1 MGHKIKYMTKKTGF
15 VIKFLQIVA
24 WIIFVGLCIETG
36 ALVVNFMYSLFNPLV
51 LKNLYNKLDL
61 SAMYEQSQFVFFL
74 TYGFIL
80 SISFLKA
87 FLFYEVIKLIGKLDL
102 QMPFS
107 VFVSNQISRIR
118 TVTFTIGLLSIIAT
132 KVVHNFSEK
141 GFEVNQLNEYWTD
154 GKAFILMSAV
164 LIIIA
169 TIFKR
174 GIELQSENDLTV

>member
-1 MGHKIKYMTKKTGF
+1 LCHKIKNMTKNSALVF
-15 VIKFLQIVA
+15 KFLEVVV

-36 ALVVNFMYSLFNPLV
+36 ALVVNFVYSLFNPLV

-61 SAMYEQSQFVFFL
+61 SDLYQRKQYLFFL
-74 TYGFIL
+74 FYGFIL

-107 VFVSNQISRIR
+107 VFVSFQISRISK
-118 TVTFTIGLLSIIAT
+118 VTLSIGILSVIAT
-132 KVVHNFSEK
+132 EIVKTISQK
-141 GFEVNQLNEYWTD
+141 GFDVNQLNEYWTD
-154 GKAFILMSAV
+154 GEAFIFMAA
-164 LIIIA
+164 IIFIIA

>member
-1 MGHKIKYMTKKTGF
+1 MGHKIKHMTKKTGF
-15 VIKFLQIVA
+15 VFKFLQIVA
-24 WIIFVGLCIETG
+24 WFIFVGLCIETG
-36 ALVVNFMYSLFNPLV
+36 ALVVNFVYSLFNPLV

-74 TYGFIL
+74 MYSFVL
-80 SISFLKA
+80 SISLLKA
-87 FLFYEVIKLIGKLDL
+87 FLFYVVIKLVGKLDL
-102 QMPFS
+102 QKPFCE
-107 VFVSNQISRIR
+107 FVSNQISRIR

-141 GFEVNQLNEYWTD
+141 GFDVNQLNEYWTD

>member
-1 MGHKIKYMTKKTGF
+1 
-15 VIKFLQIVA
+15 
-24 WIIFVGLCIETG
+24 
-36 ALVVNFMYSLFNPLV
+36 
-51 LKNLYNKLDL
+51 
-61 SAMYEQSQFVFFL
+61 MYEQSQFVFFL
-74 TYGFIL
+74 IYSFIL
-80 SISFLKA
+80 SISLLKA

-141 GFEVNQLNEYWTD
+141 GFDVNQLDEYWTD

>member
-1 MGHKIKYMTKKTGF
+1 
-15 VIKFLQIVA
+15 VA

-36 ALVVNFMYSLFNPLV
+36 ALVVNFVYSLFNPLV

>member
-1 MGHKIKYMTKKTGF
+1 MTKNSTLVF
-15 VIKFLQIVA
+15 KFLEVVV

-36 ALVVNFMYSLFNPLV
+36 ALVVNFVYSLFNPLA

-61 SAMYEQSQFVFFL
+61 SDLYEQSQFVFFL
-74 TYGFIL
+74 IYSFIL
-80 SISFLKA
+80 SISLLKA

-141 GFEVNQLNEYWTD
+141 GFDVNQLNEYWTD

>member
-1 MGHKIKYMTKKTGF
+1 MTKNSVLVF
-15 VIKFLQIVA
+15 KFLEVVA
-24 WIIFVGLCIETG
+24 WIIFVGVCIETG
-36 ALVVNFMYSLFNPLV
+36 ALIVNFVYSLWNPLV

-74 TYGFIL
+74 IYSFIL
-80 SISFLKA
+80 SISLLKA

-141 GFEVNQLNEYWTD
+141 GFDVNQLNEYWTD

>member
-1 MGHKIKYMTKKTGF
+1 LGHKIKYMTKNSALVF
-15 VIKFLQIVA
+15 KFLEVVV

-36 ALVVNFMYSLFNPLV
+36 ALVVNFVYSLFNPLA

-61 SAMYEQSQFVFFL
+61 SDLYQRKQYLFFL
-74 TYGFIL
+74 FYGFIL

-107 VFVSNQISRIR
+107 VFVSNQISQIR
-118 TVTFTIGLLSIIAT
+118 TLTFTIGLLSIIAT
-132 KVVHNFSEK
+132 RVVNNFSKK
-141 GFEVNQLNEYWTD
+141 GFEVSQLNEYWTD

-164 LIIIA
+164 LFIIA
-169 TIFKR
+169 TIFKT

>member
-1 MGHKIKYMTKKTGF
+1 MTKKTGF
-15 VIKFLQIVA
+15 VFKFLQIVA
-24 WIIFVGLCIETG
+24 WFIFVGLCIETG
-36 ALVVNFMYSLFNPLV
+36 ALVVNFVYSLFNPLV

-74 TYGFIL
+74 MYSFVL
-80 SISFLKA
+80 SISLLKA
-87 FLFYEVIKLIGKLDL
+87 FLFYVVIKLVGKLDL
-102 QMPFS
+102 QKPFCE
-107 VFVSNQISRIR
+107 FVSNQISRIR

-141 GFEVNQLNEYWTD
+141 GFDVNQLNEYWTD

>member
-1 MGHKIKYMTKKTGF
+1 MNKKTGF

-141 GFEVNQLNEYWTD
+141 GFDVNQLNEYWTD

-174 GIELQSENDLTV
+174 GIELQSENDLMV